1 MSYYSKT
8 EEYSIKQEGGITYD
22 EVNVQVTFGNQGD
35 DEEDKKDDPA
45 SSSSAPVSPAGGWD
59 DFQNQ
64 RPHIVLVQQNGR
76 SR

>member
-1 MSYYSKT
+1 MSYYSNE

-22 EVNVQVTFGNQGD
+22 EVNVQVTFGKQGD
-35 DEEDKKDDPA
+35 DEEDEGDDSAP
-45 SSSSAPVSPAGGWD
+45 SSSAPVSPAGGWD
-59 DFQNQ
+59 DFQNE